1 MNERQVEIIRW
12 SGILRSSIALVL
24 ALAFAGIVVPGCSA
38 GEVTTGVCTD
48 GEVIDEYICERNEW
62 VLYEGPCLEIDC
74 GNHGACHEIDGEASC
89 QCDTS
94 YVVED
99 ETCVPAGGD
108 GDGDDGDGDGD
119 VDGPG
124 PCADFNCGTHGQ
136 CTEVGEEA
144 VCDCLD
150 GYVEENWV
158 CVPEEVDPCED
169 FNCGPNGQCVASGD
183 SGSCDCDSGYTEE
196 SDYCVSEESPCDDVD
211 CSGNGTC
218 DDSTGSARC
227 NCDSGFEADGLQCV
241 EEPPECTGAGE
252 CAVYILDEGS
262 DSYRV
267 IDYEN
272 TGLFEALDGPI
283 IGAFDLEGTNRGYVI
298 TESSYYRINTANF
311 ALLTSGPHSD
321 IDPLVASASH
331 IQAAYSVP
339 GSGGNDDVTFLRN
352 PSTANHGEA
361 RVMRYDFSTGSFQD
375 HDNPDLHDWITIEYD
390 QEGNEEYIPAT
401 TATRRVAWL
410 DLENERDFA
419 QGDPSL
425 SCGGSHTDVQG
436 LPYHGT
442 ISGSYVYYNVPVTVT
457 CSPFVYSEHV
467 SASPIFQFTNA
478 PNYQDLGGAFWHN
491 GALYLFTKGYYD

>member
-12 SGILRSSIALVL
+12 SGILRSSIAVVL
-24 ALAFAGIVVPGCSA
+24 AMAFAGVVGPGCSA

-89 QCDTS
+89 QCDS
-94 YVVED
+94 GYVDED
-99 ETCVPAGGD
+99 DTCVAAGGD

-227 NCDSGFEADGLQCV
+227 NCHSGFEADGLQCV

-267 IDYEN
+267 IDYED

-283 IGAFDLEGTNRGYVI
+283 VAAFDIEGTNRGYVF
-298 TESSYYRINTANF
+298 TESTFYRVNTANF
-311 ALLTSGPHSD
+311 ALLTSGPVGELHPDLPAMSTD
-321 IDPLVASASH
+321 L
-331 IQAAYSVP
+331 QAAYSTP
-339 GSGGNDDVTFLRN
+339 GNPTGNDDVTFGAN
-352 PSTANHGEA
+352 PNHI
-361 RVMRYDFSTGSFQD
+361 VHSHVLVLKYNFSTSSFEEFDPHRGWFEHTWEQF
-375 HDNPDLHDWITIEYD
+375 DNHHLVPETSD
-390 QEGNEEYIPAT
+390 NF
-401 TATRRVAWL
+401 VVNWL
-410 DLENERDFA
+410 DMENSRGFA
-419 QGDPSL
+419 QGGAAD
-425 SCGGSHTDVQG
+425 SCQIGGESNAEDI
-436 LPYHGT
+436 PYFGIMTQNRIH
-442 ISGSYVYYNVPVTVT
+442 YQLADA
-457 CSPFVYSEHV
+457 CFPFTHLETFTQ
-467 SASPIFQFTNA
+467 SPIFGFANA
-478 PNYQDLGGAFWHN
+478 PDPDDLGAAFWHN